1 MAEVLP
7 QYEELLVEVI
17 LEPKSTYVVL
27 DRAVKY
33 IQKYCQEQPMA
44 DIFTSID
51 ELTEYLRTG
60 EEIVSF
66 SRPVELAGTLT
77 IDPHRKSISYVT
89 GLKKGKVEFFVFDDL
104 FVFKGTIGSWS
115 GGWSE
120 YINWNRLY
128 GEIKRITIL
137 KEKEHFIRVPYH
149 KFRRTGRRYSNR
161 GNQKYSREKTGYRKR
176 HYSRR
181 QPRRR

>member
-1 MAEVLP
+1 MAEVLSK
-7 QYEELLVEVI
+7 YEELLVEVA

-33 IQKYCQEQPMA
+33 IQKFCQGQPMA
-44 DIFTSID
+44 DRFLSID
-51 ELTEYLRTG
+51 DITEYLRTG
-60 EEIVSF
+60 QEPISF
-66 SRPVELAGTLT
+66 SRPVELAGILT
-77 IDPHRKSISYVT
+77 IDPTRKSISYVT

-104 FVFKGTIGSWS
+104 FVFKGTIGSWA

-137 KEKEHFIRVPYH
+137 KEKEHFIRIPYH
-149 KFRRTGRRYSNR
+149 KFKR
-161 GNQKYSREKTGYRKR
+161 GNRRSGRMRKSRDRTPRKR
-176 HYSRR
+176 RSFSKKPFH
-181 QPRRR
+181 